1 MGWSITLGRIGG
13 IKVRLHVTFLLLLAW
28 IAIGNYL
35 AGGWPAATRALAFIL
50 GIFGSVFLHELGHAM
65 AARRYGIRTPDITLL
80 PIGGVARLERL
91 PERPAEEL
99 VVALAGPAVNVVIA
113 AVLYAALLLG
123 GRPDPMSEFGIIGGT
138 LTAQLLVT
146 NLWLALF
153 NLLPAFPMDGGRV
166 LRALLA
172 TWFGYA
178 RATQMAA
185 SVGQAFAV
193 LFVLAGFFFNP
204 MLIFIGLFIY
214 MGAAGEAS
222 TAQFRDF
229 AESMPVTGVMVTDVR
244 PLHTAASLSE
254 AVEALLRG
262 SQKEFP
268 IVDATGRVAGLLCRE
283 DMIRALRT
291 HGPDVPVAQVMQ
303 TNVPLVLWSEMLH
316 NVFPRMMAGQ
326 YPALPVVDGR
336 GVLVGLLTRDNL
348 AEVIMVQTAIG
359 DERAGRW
366 RGRGA
371 RRGGESDEWRDGGH

>member
-1 MGWSITLGRIGG
+1 GG
-13 IKVRLHVTFLLLLAW
+13 V
-28 IAIGNYL
+28 
-35 AGGWPAATRALAFIL
+35 PAALTALAFIL
-50 GIFGSVFLHELGHAM
+50 GIFGSVLLHEFGHAL

-91 PERPAEEL
+91 PERPVEEL

-113 AVLYAALLLG
+113 AVLYAVLLALGQPNPL
-123 GRPDPMSEFGIIGGT
+123 SEFQIIGGN
-138 LTAQLLVT
+138 LMAQLLVT

-153 NLLPAFPMDGGRV
+153 NLVPAFPMDGGRV

-172 TWFGYA
+172 TWLGHA
-178 RATQMAA
+178 RATQAA
-185 SVGQAFAV
+185 AAVGQAFAL
-193 LFVLAGFFFNP
+193 LFVMAGFLFNP

-214 MGAAGEAS
+214 LGAAGEAS
-222 TAQFRDF
+222 TAQLRDF

-244 PLHTAASLSE
+244 VLHREALLAE

-268 IVDATGRVAGLLCRE
+268 VVDALGRVAGILCRE

-291 HGPDVPVAQVMQ
+291 HGPNVPVHQVMQADVPVVH
-303 TNVPLVLWSEMLH
+303 WSEMLH

-336 GVLVGLLTRDNL
+336 GALVGLLTRDNL
-348 AEVIMVQTAIG
+348 AEVLMVQSAMAA
-359 DERAGRW
+359 E
-366 RGRGA
+366 RGR
-371 RRGGESDEWRDGGH
+371 RRQAGSGWGV